1 MKALVRSHVNPL
13 DAAWSLLKSLP
24 DDRLR
29 EFAES
34 IGQDRP
40 AETGTLYGAPLS
52 ETITPYWWT
61 FANIDE
67 EGMEEKMREQA
78 EGKDEHTLNRLR
90 EAITPWA
97 KKRLGDEPA
106 RMQRA
111 AQRWL
116 ETTQRHEE
124 GAPLRRWREVEHQP
138 RTFHGSV
145 ARPGMKQHADAY
157 DQFIAENAPGP

>member
-1 MKALVRSHVNPL
+1 MSPL
-13 DAAWSLLKSLP
+13 DAAWSLLKAIG

-29 EFAES
+29 EFAEN

-52 ETITPYWWT
+52 EAITPHIT
-61 FANIDE
+61 TLGNIDE
-67 EGMEEKMREQA
+67 EGMEAEMREQA
-78 EGKDEHTLNRLR
+78 EGKDEYTLNRLR

-106 RMQRA
+106 RRQRA
-111 AQRWL
+111 AQEWL
-116 ETTQRHEE
+116 ETAQRHEE
-124 GAPLRRWREVEHQP
+124 GTPLRRYREEEHQP

-145 ARPGMKQHADAY
+145 TRPGMKQYPDAY
-157 DQFIAENAPGP
+157 DEFIAENAPGP